1 MNDIKLFQNE
11 QFGQVRVIERDGD
24 PWFVAKDVCEAL
36 EIVNTRDAISR
47 LDDDEKANV
56 GIADVREKG
65 ENIELPNRGLSI
77 VSEPGLYSLVLTSR
91 KPEAKAFKRWITHDV
106 IPSIRKTG
114 AYQIA
119 PKDYASALRA
129 LAAEVE
135 QKELALA
142 QRDEA
147 IRTKAHFVEGRD
159 AEMCG
164 RVGGLQTSNNNL
176 RCENEK
182 LKDAVGR
189 GQNWQTIAMMRAEW
203 IREYGHKPDWHKL
216 HEFSKDVMI
225 APVKD
230 VEEKVILP
238 NGGEK
243 IQKAY
248 RCHKDA
254 WQRYRNYEELL
265 RGA

>member
-24 PWFVAKDVCEAL
+24 PWFVAKEPCCSLGYSDVSNACRMLDED
-36 EIVNTRDAISR
+36 EKCIISR
-47 LDDDEKANV
+47 S
-56 GIADVREKG
+56 
-65 ENIELPNRGLSI
+65 ELPSLFEESSNASTMTLI
-77 VSEPGLYSLVLTSR
+77 SEPGLYSLVLRSN

-164 RVGGLQTSNNNL
+164 RVGGLTNANERL
-176 RCENEK
+176 REQIGDSTNWKQAKAIPWLRKYFDVRINGFFGQLGKVLTRLSTNMGMETRTVEDMSWGVVK
-182 LKDAVGR
+182 AYHITVINQLQSLLDAG
-189 GQNWQTIAMMRAEW
+189 E
-203 IREYGHKPDWHKL
+203 D
-216 HEFSKDVMI
+216 
-225 APVKD
+225 
-230 VEEKVILP
+230 ILP
-238 NGGEK
+238 K
-243 IQKAY
+243 Y
-248 RCHKDA
+248 RR
-254 WQRYRNYEELL
+254 WEQ
-265 RGA
+265 

>member
-24 PWFVAKDVCEAL
+24 LLFASVDICKCLSL
-36 EIVNTRDAISR
+36 ENPSAACDRLDEDEKQVVTRDFDPNLFLGS
-47 LDDDEKANV
+47 KAQV
-56 GIADVREKG
+56 MTLVT
-65 ENIELPNRGLSI
+65 
-77 VSEPGLYSLVLTSR
+77 EPGLYSLVLRSN

-164 RVGGLQTSNNNL
+164 RVGGLTNANERL
-176 RCENEK
+176 REQIGDSTNWKQAKAIPWLRKYFDVRINGFFGQLGKVLTRLSTNMGMETRTVEDMSWGVVK
-182 LKDAVGR
+182 AYHITVINQLQSLLDAG
-189 GQNWQTIAMMRAEW
+189 E
-203 IREYGHKPDWHKL
+203 D
-216 HEFSKDVMI
+216 
-225 APVKD
+225 
-230 VEEKVILP
+230 ILP
-238 NGGEK
+238 K
-243 IQKAY
+243 Y
-248 RCHKDA
+248 RR
-254 WQRYRNYEELL
+254 WEQ
-265 RGA
+265 

>member
-24 PWFVAKDVCEAL
+24 PWFVAKDVCACL
-36 EIVNTRDAISR
+36 SIANSRDAVAR
-47 LDDDEKANV
+47 LDDDEKDV
-56 GIADVREKG
+56 GKTDTLGGNQEMT
-65 ENIELPNRGLSI
+65 I
-77 VSEPGLYSLVLTSR
+77 VSEPGLYSLVLRSN

-164 RVGGLQTSNNNL
+164 RVGGLTNANERL
-176 RCENEK
+176 REQIGDSTNWKQAKAIPWLRKYFDVRINGFFGQLGKVLTRLSTNMGMETRTVEDMSWGVVK
-182 LKDAVGR
+182 AYHITVINQLQSLLDAG
-189 GQNWQTIAMMRAEW
+189 E
-203 IREYGHKPDWHKL
+203 D
-216 HEFSKDVMI
+216 
-225 APVKD
+225 
-230 VEEKVILP
+230 ILP
-238 NGGEK
+238 K
-243 IQKAY
+243 Y
-248 RCHKDA
+248 RR
-254 WQRYRNYEELL
+254 WEQ
-265 RGA
+265 

>member
-36 EIVNTRDAISR
+36 DLSNVGMALDR
-47 LDDDEKANV
+47 LDQDEKITISLTD
-56 GIADVREKG
+56 G
-65 ENIELPNRGLSI
+65 NRGNPNTAI
-77 VSEPGLYSLVLTSR
+77 VSEPGLYSLVLGSR

-164 RVGGLQTSNNNL
+164 RVGGLTNANERL
-176 RCENEK
+176 REQIGDSTNWKQAKAIPWLRKYFDVRINGFFGQLGKVLTRLSTNMGMETRTVEDMSWGVVK
-182 LKDAVGR
+182 AYHITVINQLQSLLDAG
-189 GQNWQTIAMMRAEW
+189 E
-203 IREYGHKPDWHKL
+203 D
-216 HEFSKDVMI
+216 
-225 APVKD
+225 
-230 VEEKVILP
+230 ILP
-238 NGGEK
+238 K
-243 IQKAY
+243 Y
-248 RCHKDA
+248 RR
-254 WQRYRNYEELL
+254 WEQ
-265 RGA
+265 